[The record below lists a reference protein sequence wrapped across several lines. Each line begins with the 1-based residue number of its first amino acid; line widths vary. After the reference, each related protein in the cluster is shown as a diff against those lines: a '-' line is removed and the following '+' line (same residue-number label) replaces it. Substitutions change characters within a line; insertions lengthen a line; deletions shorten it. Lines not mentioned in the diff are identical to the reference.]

1 MNDSTS
7 SRLDLLFNPRSI
19 AVAGASNKAGKLGN
33 LFMQR
38 LAAQFRG
45 LLYAIN
51 PGERAVAG
59 LPTHSRIADVPEE
72 IDLLIALLPAERFL
86 ALVEACPPG
95 KVRYLL
101 AIPSG
106 FAEMSAEGR
115 DRQHRLVAV
124 ARERGM
130 RVLGP
135 NIVGIMNG
143 VLGLNASLMPAL
155 PPGGNGLSCVTQS
168 GGFGMALS
176 MYALDHDIPVA
187 KFCDLGNMADL
198 QVHDMIPY
206 LADDPETLVIALFLE
221 AVREREPFLKALKT
235 AAEKKPVIF
244 TGVGRQAAGRRA
256 SLAHLGLE
264 ESVSGLV
271 GALPASVIHAET
283 GLDLLNAANAL
294 LRKPR
299 VSGNRVA
306 IVTGTGG
313 IGAELADLSTSQGLA
328 VPEFSERLQSRL
340 RSCLPAYAGVGNPVD
355 LTPIWWDYPSVY
367 PRILDAVV
375 DSAEVDFVMV
385 CVTDVATTLPELVTA
400 LLDWNMRRP
409 SAPIV
414 VYWGARDSDCAGMR
428 TLESNRIPCFRS
440 TREVVGAARA
450 LIRTA

>member
-1 MNDSTS
+1 MNESTGS
-7 SRLDLLFNPRSI
+7 PLDFLFNPSSI
-19 AVAGASNKAGKLGN
+19 AVAGASNKPGKLGN

-45 LLYAIN
+45 RLYAIN
-51 PGERAVAG
+51 PRERAVAG
-59 LPTHSRIADVPEE
+59 LPTHGLIAEVPGE
-72 IDLLIALLPAERFL
+72 IDLLIGLLPAERFL

-106 FAEMSAEGR
+106 FAEMSEEGR
-115 DRQHRLVAV
+115 SRQERLIAV

-135 NIVGIMNG
+135 NIVGLMNG

-155 PPGGNGLSCVTQS
+155 PPGGRGLSCVTQS

-198 QVHDMIPY
+198 QVHDIIPY
-206 LADDPETLVIALFLE
+206 LADDPDTLVIGLFLE
-221 AVREREPFLKALKT
+221 SVLEREPLLLALQS
-235 AAEKKPVIF
+235 AAERKPIIF
-244 TGVGRQAAGRRA
+244 TGVGMQAAGRRA
-256 SLAHLGLE
+256 SLAHLGLDQG
-264 ESVSGLV
+264 VSGFV
-271 GALPASVIHAET
+271 AALPNSVIRAET
-283 GLDLLNAANAL
+283 GLDLLNCANAL

-299 VSGNRVA
+299 VSGNRIA
-306 IVTGTGG
+306 IVVGTGG
-313 IGAELADLSTSQGLA
+313 IGAELADLSTSHGFA
-328 VPEFSERLQSRL
+328 VPEFSGRLQSQL
-340 RSCLPAYAGVGNPVD
+340 RSSLPAYAGVRNPVD
-355 LTPIWWDYPSVY
+355 LTPIWWDYPLVY
-367 PRILDAVV
+367 PLILDAIV
-375 DSAEVDFVMV
+375 DSAEVDLVMM

-428 TLESNRIPCFRS
+428 ILESNRIPCFRS
-440 TREVVGAARA
+440 TREVVAATRA